1 MTPACWRLASG
12 ITLLHRRWDDGCVV
26 FFAGPGD
33 TQLMSGVGLELLQA
47 LARGPLG
54 VDALIDVAIAG
65 DPESDRDSAR
75 FMLADLIGQLHKA
88 GLVDPVD
95 E

>member
-1 MTPACWRLASG
+1 MTPARWRLATG
-12 ITLLHRRWDDGCVV
+12 ITLLHRCWDDGCVV

-33 TQLMSGVGLELLQA
+33 THLMSTAGLELLQG
-47 LARGPLG
+47 LARGPLSL
-54 VDALIDVAIAG
+54 DALVTMVNANEVE
-65 DPESDRDSAR
+65 PDRESAR
-75 FMLADLIGQLHKA
+75 FMLADLIGQMHKA